1 MSNINFFKQESKN
14 LLKDWKTQ
22 SITIRDDGTISYH
35 YENKF
40 YNMDEFF
47 TALNWNDKDRSEIM
61 LVRAQHL
68 IAKITGFRNWN
79 DLIHAS
85 KRELEKGEK
94 ILRSKKSK
102 LHEINLES
110 DKNQSFSG
118 FRIRCMGE
126 MTLEDKKS
134 FKIQLPKIVNKIKN
148 YINTDSWLE
157 SFELWETL
165 DDNGNVYTFF
175 ERRDDLKEMI
185 KRKQEGYSKITKK
198 AYNKFRNGKNLL
210 FNITD
215 FVQQLGISIFKVN
228 LANNKIAG
236 FCTRFLVN
244 DANLEIAQPI
254 IVINEQYCN
263 TKEKFLKEIAKQ
275 LYYMIAKD
283 DEFNFTYDQ
292 IRFEMKSTQNE
303 AEKFVED
310 LFIPLDKLNEFI
322 NNFST
327 NDSRWCPSLT
337 IQQKEVFLRE
347 YMFEFIINGI
357 KSHFSVD
364 YKTAIKKLL
373 ESCWEYKFMFETYE
387 EAENFYFRRLKK
399 HEEEIEKIRYLNGEP
414 EPLQWEV
421 VCPVIDLRGE

>member
-35 YENKF
+35 YKNKF
-40 YNMDEFF
+40 YNVDEFF
-47 TALNWNDKDRSEIM
+47 TALNWNDKDRSEII

-68 IAKITGFRNWN
+68 IAKITGFRRWN

-85 KRELEKGEK
+85 ESELENGEK

-157 SFELWETL
+157 SFELRDTL
-165 DDNGNVYTFF
+165 DDNGHDYTFF

-185 KRKQEGYSKITKK
+185 KSKQESYSKVIKK
-198 AYNKFRNGKNLL
+198 AYTKFSNGYASI
-210 FNITD
+210 FNIRD
-215 FVQQLGISIFKVN
+215 FVQQLGIYIFKEN
-228 LANNKIAG
+228 LTNNKIAG

-303 AEKFVED
+303 ADKFVED
-310 LFIPLDKLNEFI
+310 LFIPLDKLNEYI
-322 NNFST
+322 KHFSL
-327 NDSRWCPSLT
+327 NDYRWDPQLT
-337 IQQKEVFLRE
+337 LQQKEVFLRE
-347 YMFEFIINGI
+347 YRIEFIVNEITA
-357 KSHFSVD
+357 HFSVD

-373 ESCWEYKFMFETYE
+373 ESCWEYQFMFESYD
-387 EAENFYFRRLKK
+387 EAENFYFSCLKK
-399 HEEEIEKIRYLNGEP
+399 HE
-414 EPLQWEV
+414 
-421 VCPVIDLRGE
+421 

>member
-134 FKIQLPKIVNKIKN
+134 FQNELPKIVNKIKN
-148 YINTDSWLE
+148 YISSDSWLE

-165 DDNGNVYTFF
+165 DDNGSVYTFF

-185 KRKQEGYSKITKK
+185 KSKQESYSKVIKK
-198 AYNKFRNGKNLL
+198 AYTKFRNGYASI
-210 FNITD
+210 FNIRD
-215 FVQQLGISIFKVN
+215 FVQQLGIYIFEEN
-228 LANNKIAG
+228 LTNNKIAG
-236 FCTRFLVN
+236 FCTRFLN
-244 DANLEIAQPI
+244 NINCEIKQPI
-254 IVINEQYCN
+254 IVINKTYCN
-263 TKEKFLKEIAKQ
+263 TKEKYLKEIAKQ

-292 IRFEMKSTQNE
+292 IRYEMASTQNE

-310 LFIPLDKLNEFI
+310 LFIPLDKLNEYI
-322 NNFST
+322 KHFSL
-327 NDSRWCPSLT
+327 NDDRWTPPLT
-337 IQQKEVFLRE
+337 LQQKEVFLRE
-347 YMFEFIINGI
+347 YRIEFIVNEI
-357 KSHFSVD
+357 KAYFSVD

-373 ESCWEYKFMFETYE
+373 ESCWEYQFMFESYD
-387 EAENFYFRRLKK
+387 EAENFYFSCLKK
-399 HEEEIEKIRYLNGEP
+399 HE
-414 EPLQWEV
+414 
-421 VCPVIDLRGE
+421 